1 MFDPKFDPK
10 FLSQH
15 ARIAMEHDRQNG
27 QGPTRPDPAR
37 RNFLKAA
44 PLGALAVVA
53 ARPAAAEAA
62 PAAAAAP
69 APAGPRG
76 YHETEHIRKY
86 YRTAAYW

>member
-1 MFDPKFDPK
+1 V
-10 FLSQH
+10 
-15 ARIAMEHDRQNG
+15 
-27 QGPTRPDPAR
+27 GPDTAR

-53 ARPAAAEAA
+53 GRPKAAVAA
-62 PAAAAAP
+62 PAAAAQAP
-69 APAGPRG
+69 AAPRG